1 MGIIGTAL
9 AAVWHGDTEQ
19 FLWNGTG
26 QHRIGI
32 GVRIIVRS
40 RAANRDRIGGGSG
53 FHRATIWLPATGSGY
68 GSDRV
73 RLNRAAQ
80 LPVQT

>member
-1 MGIIGTAL
+1 MHL
-9 AAVWHGDTEQ
+9 PWS
-19 FLWNGTG
+19 GTG
-26 QHRIGI
+26 TPNNFYGTGLEGIGI
-32 GVRIIVRS
+32 GIGMRIIVRS

-53 FHRATIWLPATGSGY
+53 FHRATVWLPATGSGY

-73 RLNRAAQ
+73 RVNRAAQ